1 MKQSIYP
8 VIIAS
13 LFLTACVSGDKD
25 YIETPKSDQI
35 ADLKDEDNDGV
46 INARDICPG
55 TPRGAQIDNDGC
67 AEYIEHSDKKD
78 LKILFA
84 NDSSEISPIF
94 KTEIRTMAEF
104 LEEYPET
111 SIQLQGFASQQGNAE
126 YNIRLSELRAAAV
139 RVALIEYGVDPQR
152 IETVGFGDTLLTAKG
167 DSAVS
172 HALNRRVVATVV
184 GFKGDVVNEWNIFT
198 TRKKR

>member
-1 MKQSIYP
+1 
-8 VIIAS
+8 
-13 LFLTACVSGDKD
+13 
-25 YIETPKSDQI
+25 
-35 ADLKDEDNDGV
+35 
-46 INARDICPG
+46 
-55 TPRGAQIDNDGC
+55 
-67 AEYIEHSDKKD
+67 
-78 LKILFA
+78 
-84 NDSSEISPIF
+84 
-94 KTEIRTMAEF
+94 MAEF

-152 IETVGFGDTLLTAKG
+152 IETIGFGDTLLTAKG

-198 TRKKR
+198 SRKKR

>member
-1 MKQSIYP
+1 MKKSIYP
-8 VIIAS
+8 VLMIT
-13 LFLTACVSGDKD
+13 LFLTACVSGDRD

-35 ADLKDEDNDGV
+35 ANLKDADYDGV

-55 TPRGAQIDNDGC
+55 TPRGAEIDNDGC
-67 AEYIEHSDKKD
+67 AEYVEHSDKKE

-94 KTEIRTMAEF
+94 KSEIRTMAEF
-104 LEEYPET
+104 LIEYKEA

-126 YNIRLSELRAAAV
+126 YNIRLSELRASSV
-139 RVALIEYGVDPQR
+139 RVALIEYGVEPNR

-184 GFKGDVVNEWNIFT
+184 GFRGDVVNEWNIFT
-198 TRKKR
+198 RKKK

>member
-1 MKQSIYP
+1 MKALIYP
-8 VIIAS
+8 ALITS
-13 LFLTACVSGDKD
+13 LFLTGCVSGDRD
-25 YIETPKSDQI
+25 YIETPKSEQI
-35 ADLKDEDNDGV
+35 ADLRDDDYDGV
-46 INARDICPG
+46 INARDVCPG
-55 TPRGAQIDNDGC
+55 TPRAAEIDNDGC
-67 AEYIEHSDKKD
+67 AEYVEHSDKKD

-94 KTEIRTMAEF
+94 KSEIRTMAAF
-104 LEEYPET
+104 LVEYKEA

-139 RVALIEYGVDPQR
+139 RVALIESGVEPSR
-152 IETVGFGDTLLTAKG
+152 IETIGFGDTLLTSKG

-198 TRKKR
+198 RKKK

>member
-25 YIETPKSDQI
+25 YIDTPKSEQI
-35 ADLKDEDNDGV
+35 ADLKDKDNDGV

-55 TPRGAQIDNDGC
+55 TPIGAQIDNDGC
-67 AEYIEHSDKKD
+67 AEYVEHSDKKD

-111 SIQLQGFASQQGNAE
+111 SIQLQGFASQQGNSE

>member
-1 MKQSIYP
+1 MKKLIYP
-8 VIIAS
+8 TLITS

-25 YIETPKSDQI
+25 YIETPDPSQI
-35 ADLKDEDNDGV
+35 ADLRDNDNDGV

-67 AEYIEHSDKKD
+67 AEYVEQSDKKD

-84 NDSSEISPIF
+84 NNSSEISPIF
-94 KTEIRTMAEF
+94 KSEIRTMAEF
-104 LEEYPET
+104 LAEYPET

-126 YNIRLSELRAAAV
+126 YNIRLSELRASAV
-139 RVALIEYGVDPQR
+139 RVALINYGVNPDK
-152 IETVGFGDTLLTAKG
+152 IETIGFGDTLLTAKG

-184 GFKGDVVNEWNIFT
+184 GFKGDVVDEWNIFT
-198 TRKKR
+198 RKKK

>member
-67 AEYIEHSDKKD
+67 AEYVEHSDKKD

-152 IETVGFGDTLLTAKG
+152 IETIGFGDTLLTAKG

-172 HALNRRVVATVV
+172 HALNRRVIATVV

>member
-1 MKQSIYP
+1 MKKLIYP
-8 VIIAS
+8 TLITS

-25 YIETPKSDQI
+25 YIETPTPTQI
-35 ADLKDEDNDGV
+35 ADLRDNDNDGV

-67 AEYIEHSDKKD
+67 AEYVEQSDKKD

-84 NDSSEISPIF
+84 NNSSEISPTF
-94 KTEIRTMAEF
+94 KSEIRTMAEF
-104 LEEYPET
+104 LAEYPET

-126 YNIRLSELRAAAV
+126 YNIRLSELRASAV
-139 RVALIEYGVDPQR
+139 RVALINYGVNPDK
-152 IETVGFGDTLLTAKG
+152 IETIGFGDTLLTAKG

-184 GFKGDVVNEWNIFT
+184 GFKGDVVDEWNIFT
-198 TRKKR
+198 RKKK

>member
-1 MKQSIYP
+1 MKTSIYP
-8 VIIAS
+8 VLIAS

-25 YIETPKSDQI
+25 YMETPKSDQI
-35 ADLKDEDNDGV
+35 ADLRDDDYDGV

-55 TPRGAQIDNDGC
+55 TPRGAEIDNDGC
-67 AEYIEHSDKKD
+67 AEYVEHSDKKD

-104 LEEYPET
+104 LGEYPDT

-126 YNIRLSELRAAAV
+126 YNIHLSKLRASAV
-139 RVALIEYGVDPQR
+139 RIALIEYGVDPDR
-152 IETVGFGDTLLTAKG
+152 IETVGFGDTQLTAKG

-172 HALNRRVVATVV
+172 HALNRRVVASVV
-184 GFKGDVVNEWNIFT
+184 GFKGDVINEWNIFT
-198 TRKKR
+198 RKKK

>member
-1 MKQSIYP
+1 MKKSIYP
-8 VIIAS
+8 VLMIT

-35 ADLKDEDNDGV
+35 ANLKDADYDGV

-55 TPRGAQIDNDGC
+55 TPRGAEIDNDGC
-67 AEYIEHSDKKD
+67 AEYVGHSDKKE

-94 KTEIRTMAEF
+94 KSEIRTMAEF
-104 LEEYPET
+104 LIEYKEA

-126 YNIRLSELRAAAV
+126 YNIRLSELRASSV
-139 RVALIEYGVDPQR
+139 RVALIEYGVEPNR

-184 GFKGDVVNEWNIFT
+184 GFRGDVVNEWNIFT
-198 TRKKR
+198 RKKK

>member
-1 MKQSIYP
+1 MKKLIYP
-8 VIIAS
+8 TLITS

-25 YIETPKSDQI
+25 YIETPAPSQI
-35 ADLKDEDNDGV
+35 ADLRDNDNDGV

-67 AEYIEHSDKKD
+67 AEYVEQSDKKD

-84 NDSSEISPIF
+84 NNSSEISPIF
-94 KTEIRTMAEF
+94 KSEIRTMAEF
-104 LEEYPET
+104 LAEYPET

-126 YNIRLSELRAAAV
+126 YNIRLSELRASAV
-139 RVALIEYGVDPQR
+139 RVALINYGVNPDK
-152 IETVGFGDTLLTAKG
+152 IETIGFGDTLLTAKG

-184 GFKGDVVNEWNIFT
+184 GFKGDVVDEWNIFT
-198 TRKKR
+198 RKKK

>member
-1 MKQSIYP
+1 MKKSIYP
-8 VIIAS
+8 VLMIT

-35 ADLKDEDNDGV
+35 ANLKDADYDGV

-55 TPRGAQIDNDGC
+55 TPRGAEIDNDGC
-67 AEYIEHSDKKD
+67 AEYVEHSDKKE

-94 KTEIRTMAEF
+94 KSEIRTMAEF
-104 LEEYPET
+104 LIEYKEA

-126 YNIRLSELRAAAV
+126 YNIRLSELRASSV
-139 RVALIEYGVDPQR
+139 RVALIEYGVEPNR

-184 GFKGDVVNEWNIFT
+184 GFRGDVVNEWNIFT
-198 TRKKR
+198 RKKK

>member
-1 MKQSIYP
+1 MKKLIYP
-8 VIIAS
+8 TLITS

-25 YIETPKSDQI
+25 YIETPTPSQI
-35 ADLKDEDNDGV
+35 ADLRDNDNDGV

-67 AEYIEHSDKKD
+67 AEYVEQSDKKD

-84 NDSSEISPIF
+84 NNSSEISPIF
-94 KTEIRTMAEF
+94 KSEIRTMAEF
-104 LEEYPET
+104 LAEYPET

-126 YNIRLSELRAAAV
+126 YNIRLSELRASAV
-139 RVALIEYGVDPQR
+139 RVALINYGVNPDK
-152 IETVGFGDTLLTAKG
+152 IETIGFGDTLLTAKG

-184 GFKGDVVNEWNIFT
+184 GFKGDVVDEWNIFT
-198 TRKKR
+198 RKKK

>member
-1 MKQSIYP
+1 MKKLIYP
-8 VIIAS
+8 TLITS

-25 YIETPKSDQI
+25 YIETPTPTQI
-35 ADLKDEDNDGV
+35 ADLRDNDNDGV

-67 AEYIEHSDKKD
+67 AEYVEQSDKKD

-84 NDSSEISPIF
+84 NNSSEISPIF
-94 KTEIRTMAEF
+94 KSEIRTMAEF
-104 LEEYPET
+104 LAEYPET

-126 YNIRLSELRAAAV
+126 YNIRLSELRASAV
-139 RVALIEYGVDPQR
+139 RVALINYGVNPDK
-152 IETVGFGDTLLTAKG
+152 IETIGFGDTLLTAKG

-184 GFKGDVVNEWNIFT
+184 GFKGDVVDEWNIFT
-198 TRKKR
+198 RKKK

>member
-1 MKQSIYP
+1 MKKLIYP
-8 VIIAS
+8 TLITS

-25 YIETPKSDQI
+25 YIETPAPSQI
-35 ADLKDEDNDGV
+35 ADLRDNDNDGV

-67 AEYIEHSDKKD
+67 AEYVEQSDKKD

-84 NDSSEISPIF
+84 NNSSEISPTF
-94 KTEIRTMAEF
+94 KSEIRTMAEF
-104 LEEYPET
+104 LAEYPET

-126 YNIRLSELRAAAV
+126 YNIRLSELRASAV
-139 RVALIEYGVDPQR
+139 RVALINYGVNPDK
-152 IETVGFGDTLLTAKG
+152 IETIGFGDTLLTAKG

-184 GFKGDVVNEWNIFT
+184 GFKGDVVDEWNIFT
-198 TRKKR
+198 RKKK

>member
-1 MKQSIYP
+1 MIT
-8 VIIAS
+8 

-35 ADLKDEDNDGV
+35 ANLKDADYDGV

-55 TPRGAQIDNDGC
+55 TPRGAEIDNDGC
-67 AEYIEHSDKKD
+67 AEYVEHSDKKE

-94 KTEIRTMAEF
+94 KSEIRTMAEF
-104 LEEYPET
+104 LIEYKEA

-126 YNIRLSELRAAAV
+126 YNIRLSELRASSV
-139 RVALIEYGVDPQR
+139 RVALIEYGVEPNR

-184 GFKGDVVNEWNIFT
+184 GFRGDVVNEWNIFT
-198 TRKKR
+198 RKKK